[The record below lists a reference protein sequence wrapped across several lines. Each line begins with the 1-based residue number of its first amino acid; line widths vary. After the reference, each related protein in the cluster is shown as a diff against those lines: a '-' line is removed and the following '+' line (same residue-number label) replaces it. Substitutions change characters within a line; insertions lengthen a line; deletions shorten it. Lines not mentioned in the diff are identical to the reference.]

1 MDLAL
6 ILDYGNV
13 LTLPQAPDVIAA
25 MAARIDV
32 AVDAFTAAYW
42 QHRRGYDAGDY
53 AAPDYWRRVLR
64 SLGRRRGE
72 PGGRTLLDW
81 LTERD
86 GDSWMRYRDEVWDLA
101 RDVRARGVRTAMLSN
116 MGVEL
121 AEYIRRDRPLEA
133 WFDAVVV
140 SGEVRC
146 VKPDRHIYRLCLARL
161 DVEPPQALFVDDR
174 ADNIAAA
181 ARFGMRTVHFTGD
194 GSMAE
199 LRAAVGKGA
208 ADSRPPANGR

>member
-1 MDLAL
+1 MGAPVNLAL
-6 ILDYGNV
+6 VLDYGNV
-13 LTLPQAPDVIAA
+13 LTLPQAPDLIAA

-32 AVDAFTAAYW
+32 AVDAFTTAYW
-42 QHRRGYDAGDY
+42 RHRRGYDAGDY

-64 SLGRRRGE
+64 SLGRRQGE
-72 PGGRTLLDW
+72 SVERTLLDW

-121 AEYIRRDRPLEA
+121 GEYIRRDRPLEA

-146 VKPDRHIYRLCLARL
+146 VKPDPHIYRLCLARL
-161 DVEPPQALFVDDR
+161 DVEPAQALFVDDR
-174 ADNIAAA
+174 ADNIGAA
-181 ARFGMRTVHFTGD
+181 ARLGMRTVHFADD

-199 LRAAVGKGA
+199 LREAVGHDA
-208 ADSRPPANGR
+208 ADSPSL